1 MNMPA
6 RLALAGL
13 LALVLGAGPLLGD
26 PPSAPPG
33 EWTRAFQ
40 RGDYPRAIALAGER
54 IRAQPGDVEARIVL
68 ARAEAAQ
75 GRFEA
80 AYEGFRKAL
89 RIDPRSTDALYYLG
103 ITAGVLAQSEYER
116 LFTLAPGSARAHQL
130 QGDSYEAQGQRRE
143 AAAQDGAALL
153 ANPQAGEEL
162 IAFGALARRDPASD
176 EALAYHLR
184 AAQRAPQSYSVPHG
198 QVREEGAAAEANLE
212 DRPRP
217 PQRPDPR

>member
-143 AAAQDGAALL
+143 AEAEDKAAFV
-153 ANPQAGEEL
+153 ANPKSVGGL
-162 IAFGALARRDPASD
+162 VAFGGVPR
-176 EALAYHLR
+176 R
-184 AAQRAPQSYSVPHG
+184 AAAPHQAVVLYPRA
-198 QVREEGAAAEANLE
+198 
-212 DRPRP
+212 
-217 PQRPDPR
+217 